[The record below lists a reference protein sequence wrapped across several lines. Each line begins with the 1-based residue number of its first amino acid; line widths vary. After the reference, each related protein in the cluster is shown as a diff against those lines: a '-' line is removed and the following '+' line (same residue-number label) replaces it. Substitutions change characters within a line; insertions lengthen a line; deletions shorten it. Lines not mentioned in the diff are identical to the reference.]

1 MPKLSSEAC
10 IALLR
15 KKSEELI
22 AAGKPPYPKRADF
35 TEDEV
40 IAIKSYFGPWPR
52 ALEAAGVKEVDPARL
67 EKKKRRRIKMKRRK
81 TQKKIE
87 AKQKK
92 AADLAAETK
101 TGCDPSGGNAD
112 GTI

>member
-1 MPKLSSEAC
+1 MPKLSSEEC
-10 IALLR
+10 IALL
-15 KKSEELI
+15 KNKSEELT

-87 AKQKK
+87 AKRKK
-92 AADLAAETK
+92 AAEATENKQD
-101 TGCDPSGGNAD
+101 CDPSEGSSGDA
-112 GTI
+112 I